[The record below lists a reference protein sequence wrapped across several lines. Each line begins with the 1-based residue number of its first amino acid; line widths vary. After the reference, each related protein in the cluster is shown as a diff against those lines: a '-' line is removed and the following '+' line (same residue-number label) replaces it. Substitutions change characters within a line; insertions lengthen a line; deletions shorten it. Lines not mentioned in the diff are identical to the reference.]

1 MASHELKSPIT
12 AIRGFI
18 QIAIKRYNDG
28 KLDNHE
34 QYLNRIHAKTGKLL
48 GLIDDMLNMTRI
60 NADELAYHFDQT
72 GLSLFLR
79 EAAAAIQVATPERTI
94 QLDVQPSA
102 PIVNADPAR
111 IRLVITNL
119 LNNALKYS
127 PGHAPVKAALFQ

>member
-79 EAAAAIQVATPERTI
+79 EAPPQYKLQRPNAPFSLMFNQVLR
-94 QLDVQPSA
+94 S
-102 PIVNADPAR
+102 
-111 IRLVITNL
+111 
-119 LNNALKYS
+119 
-127 PGHAPVKAALFQ
+127 